1 MDLHRHFDT
10 LAGPEVTP
18 TMNDINADL
27 DRGRRALRKRRT
39 VQSIAGSAFAVA
51 ALAAGIAV
59 VTTGNAPATTAPIA
73 AQSQGQGPTP
83 DGVATRLV
91 AYTGSQPKGYTIDK
105 VPNGWEIQAD
115 NEYSLILAPKDALDK
130 DPNSFVGKIGIM
142 LQSKDQKDAP
152 QGKKVKVGDLSG
164 VLVPEEEITDPTV
177 LRLQQEAKREAIAK
191 GGPSAAPFLV
201 PDDANDGATLWVKQA
216 NGVHLLVQF
225 WEGLGLSEQDML
237 DIGAG
242 VHVHKDAVQGVG

>member
-59 VTTGNAPATTAPIA
+59 VSTGNTPATTAPIA
-73 AQSQGQGPTP
+73 APSQGQAPGSI
-83 DGVATRLV
+83 ATRLV
-91 AYTGSQPKGYTIDK
+91 AYKGSQPKGYTIDK
-105 VPNGWEIQAD
+105 VPDGWEIQAD
-115 NEYSLILAPKDALDK
+115 NEHALILAPKDALDK
-130 DPNSFVGKIGIM
+130 DPQSFVGKIGIM
-142 LQSKDQKDAP
+142 LQSKDQDAP
-152 QGKKVKVGDLSG
+152 KGKKVKVGDGSG
-164 VLVPEEEITDPTV
+164 VLVPEQEVTDPTELQ
-177 LRLQQEAKREAIAK
+177 LREEAKREAIAK

-201 PDDANDGATLWVKQA
+201 PDDANDGATLWVKQPS
-216 NGVHLLVQF
+216 GVYLLVQF

-237 DIGAG
+237 AIGAG

>member
-39 VQSIAGSAFAVA
+39 VQKLAGSAFAVA
-51 ALAAGIAV
+51 AVAAGVVIANHNV
-59 VTTGNAPATTAPIA
+59 PAA
-73 AQSQGQGPTP
+73 PTP
-83 DGVATRLV
+83 VTAQTQTQGKTPAVATRLV

-105 VPNGWEIQAD
+105 VPDGWEIQAD
-115 NEYSLILAPKDALDK
+115 NEHTLILAPKDALDK
-130 DPNSFVGKIGIM
+130 DPQSFVGKIGIM

-152 QGKKVKVGDLSG
+152 KGKKVKVGDGSG
-164 VLVPEEEITDPTV
+164 VLVPEQEVTDPTM
-177 LRLQQEAKREAIAK
+177 LRLQEEAKQEALAK

-201 PDDANDGATLWVKQA
+201 EDGANDGATLWVKQPS
-216 NGVHLLVQF
+216 GVYLLVQF

-237 DIGAG
+237 GIGAG

>member
-1 MDLHRHFDT
+1 MDLRHHFDT
-10 LAGPEVTP
+10 LAGPEVDP
-18 TMNDINADL
+18 TMDDINADL

-39 VQSIAGSAFAVA
+39 VQKLAGSAFAAA
-51 ALAAGIAV
+51 ALAAGLTLTMSGTPA
-59 VTTGNAPATTAPIA
+59 ATTPTVAQPGSISAP
-73 AQSQGQGPTP
+73 
-83 DGVATRLV
+83 ATRLV
-91 AYTGSQPKGYTIDK
+91 AYKGDQPKGYTIDK

-115 NEYSLILAPKDALDK
+115 DRNALILAPKDALDK

-142 LQSKDQKDAP
+142 LQSKDQHGAP
-152 QGKKVKVGDLSG
+152 KGKKVQVGDVPG
-164 VLVPEEEITDPTV
+164 VLVPEQEITDPTT
-177 LRLQQEAKREAIAK
+177 LRLHEEAKRAAIAK

-201 PDDANDGATLWVKQA
+201 DDTANDGATLWVNQP
-216 NGVHLLVQF
+216 NGVYLLVQY